1 MQAMVQRRYGTRAR
15 DVMRLERTARPAI
28 AANEVL
34 VHVRAAGVD
43 RGTWHMMAG
52 QPYLMRVL
60 GFGFRRPKA
69 QVPGMDVA
77 GTVVATGAQVTRFA
91 AGDEVLGIG
100 RGTFAE
106 YAAAP
111 EAKLVRKPPALGF
124 QQAAVLTVS
133 GLAALQGLRD
143 AGRIKAGQK
152 VLVIGASGGV
162 GSYAVQLA
170 RVLGAAEVTGVC
182 SAAKAD
188 LVRSLGADHVI
199 DYTREEVAGG
209 SRRYDLIIDING
221 STPPSRLRRALT
233 PGGTLVVAGGE
244 GGKWTG
250 MGRQLRALA
259 QSAFV
264 RQRLTTFISTQR
276 LADIEELS
284 RLVEGGQLTPLL
296 RPVLSAGPGG
306 RGHRPPQRRA
316 RAGQD
321 RHHGLTAP
329 RQGPVRPGAR
339 EGHGLHRRR
348 LACRASRG
356 DRARP
361 LPRAARGRRPSSAAS
376 AARRCGRTGRPGR
389 RRGPGRRC

>member
-1 MQAMVQRRYGTRAR
+1 MGTAEQAHTPDTAAGQEAMRAVVQRRYGTRAG
-15 DVMRLERTARPAI
+15 DVMRLERTARPAA

-34 VHVRAAGVD
+34 VRVHAAGVD

-60 GFGFRRPKA
+60 GFGFRGPKN

-77 GTVVATGAQVTRFA
+77 GTVVAAGPAVTRFA
-91 AGDEVLGIG
+91 VGDKVLGVG

-111 EAKLVRKPPALGF
+111 EAKLVRKPDALGF
-124 QQAAVLTVS
+124 EQAAVLTIS

-170 RVLGAAEVTGVC
+170 KILGAAEVTGVC
-182 SAAKAD
+182 STAKTG

-199 DYTREEVAGG
+199 DYTRDEVADG

-221 STPPSRLRRALT
+221 NTPPSRLRRALT
-233 PGGTLVVAGGE
+233 PAGTLVIAGGE

-250 MGRQLRALA
+250 MGRQVRAMA
-259 QSAFV
+259 QSPFV
-264 RQRLTTFISTQR
+264 RQRLTTFISRQR

-284 RLVEGGQLTPLL
+284 RLVEAGQLTPPLDRSFPL
-296 RPVLSAGPGG
+296 AEAPAAVDYLSAG
-306 RGHRPPQRRA
+306 H
-316 RAGQD
+316 
-321 RHHGLTAP
+321 
-329 RQGPVRPGAR
+329 
-339 EGHGLHRRR
+339 
-348 LACRASRG
+348 
-356 DRARP
+356 
-361 LPRAARGRRPSSAAS
+361 ARGKIAV
-376 AARRCGRTGRPGR
+376 TV
-389 RRGPGRRC
+389 

>member
-1 MQAMVQRRYGTRAR
+1 MATAGQAHTDSSTTTAGPETMRAIVQHRYGTRAA

-34 VHVRAAGVD
+34 VRVRAAGVD
-43 RGTWHMMAG
+43 RGTWHLMAG

-60 GFGFRRPKA
+60 GFGFRRPKG

-77 GTVVATGAQVTRFA
+77 GVVVATGSQVTRFA

-143 AGRIKAGQK
+143 AGQIKAGQK

-182 SAAKAD
+182 STAKAG
-188 LVRSLGADHVI
+188 LVRSLGADRVI
-199 DYTREEVAGG
+199 DYTREEVADG
-209 SRRYDLIIDING
+209 SRRYDLILDING

-233 PGGTLVVAGGE
+233 PRGTLVIAGGE
-244 GGKWTG
+244 GGRWTG

-259 QSAFV
+259 LSAFV

-284 RLVEGGQLTPLL
+284 KLAEGGQLTAPLDRSYPL
-296 RPVLSAGPGG
+296 AEAPEAIDRLSAG
-306 RGHRPPQRRA
+306 
-316 RAGQD
+316 
-321 RHHGLTAP
+321 
-329 RQGPVRPGAR
+329 GAR
-339 EGHGLHRRR
+339 GKI
-348 LACRASRG
+348 AV
-356 DRARP
+356 
-361 LPRAARGRRPSSAAS
+361 
-376 AARRCGRTGRPGR
+376 TV
-389 RRGPGRRC
+389 

>member
-1 MQAMVQRRYGTRAR
+1 MGTAEQAHTPDTAAGQEAMRAVVQRRYGTRAG
-15 DVMRLERTARPAI
+15 DVMRLERTARPAA

-34 VHVRAAGVD
+34 VRVHAAGVD

-60 GFGFRRPKA
+60 GFGFRGPKN

-77 GTVVATGAQVTRFA
+77 GTVVAAGPAVTRFA
-91 AGDEVLGIG
+91 VGDKVLGVG

-111 EAKLVRKPPALGF
+111 EAKLVRKPDALGF
-124 QQAAVLTVS
+124 EQAAVLTIS

-170 RVLGAAEVTGVC
+170 KILGAAEVTGVC
-182 SAAKAD
+182 STAKTG

-199 DYTREEVAGG
+199 DYTRDEVADG

-221 STPPSRLRRALT
+221 NTPPSRLRRALT
-233 PGGTLVVAGGE
+233 PAGTLVIAGGE

-250 MGRQLRALA
+250 MGRQVRAMT
-259 QSAFV
+259 QSPFV
-264 RQRLTTFISTQR
+264 RQRLTTFISRQR

-284 RLVEGGQLTPLL
+284 RLVEAGQLTPPLDRSFPL
-296 RPVLSAGPGG
+296 AEAPAAVDYLSAG
-306 RGHRPPQRRA
+306 H
-316 RAGQD
+316 
-321 RHHGLTAP
+321 
-329 RQGPVRPGAR
+329 
-339 EGHGLHRRR
+339 
-348 LACRASRG
+348 
-356 DRARP
+356 
-361 LPRAARGRRPSSAAS
+361 ARGKIAV
-376 AARRCGRTGRPGR
+376 TV
-389 RRGPGRRC
+389 

>member
-1 MQAMVQRRYGTRAR
+1 MGTAEQAHTPDTAAGQEAMRAVVQRRYGTRAG
-15 DVMRLERTARPAI
+15 DVMRLERTARPAA

-34 VHVRAAGVD
+34 VRVHAAGVD

-60 GFGFRRPKA
+60 GFGFRGPKN

-77 GTVVATGAQVTRFA
+77 GTVVAAGPAVTRFA
-91 AGDEVLGIG
+91 VGDKVLGVG

-111 EAKLVRKPPALGF
+111 EAKLVRKPDALGF
-124 QQAAVLTVS
+124 EQAAVLTIS

-170 RVLGAAEVTGVC
+170 KILGAAEVTGVC
-182 SAAKAD
+182 STAKTG

-199 DYTREEVAGG
+199 DYTRDEVADG

-221 STPPSRLRRALT
+221 NTPPSRLRRALT
-233 PGGTLVVAGGE
+233 PAGTLVIAGGE

-250 MGRQLRALA
+250 MGRQVRAMA
-259 QSAFV
+259 QSPFV
-264 RQRLTTFISTQR
+264 RQRLTTFIARQR

-284 RLVEGGQLTPLL
+284 RLVEAGQLTPPLDRSFPL
-296 RPVLSAGPGG
+296 AEAPKAVDYLSAG
-306 RGHRPPQRRA
+306 H
-316 RAGQD
+316 
-321 RHHGLTAP
+321 
-329 RQGPVRPGAR
+329 
-339 EGHGLHRRR
+339 
-348 LACRASRG
+348 
-356 DRARP
+356 
-361 LPRAARGRRPSSAAS
+361 ARGKIAV
-376 AARRCGRTGRPGR
+376 TV
-389 RRGPGRRC
+389 

>member
-1 MQAMVQRRYGTRAR
+1 MGTAEQAHTPDTAAGQETMRAVVQRRYGTRAG
-15 DVMRLERTARPAI
+15 DVMRLERTARPAA

-34 VHVRAAGVD
+34 VRVHAAGVD

-60 GFGFRRPKA
+60 GFGFRGPKN

-77 GTVVATGAQVTRFA
+77 GTVVAAGPAVTRFA
-91 AGDEVLGIG
+91 VGDKVLGVG

-111 EAKLVRKPPALGF
+111 EAKLVRKPDALGF
-124 QQAAVLTVS
+124 EQAAVLTIS

-170 RVLGAAEVTGVC
+170 KILGAAEVTGVC
-182 SAAKAD
+182 STAKTG

-199 DYTREEVAGG
+199 DYTRDEVADG

-221 STPPSRLRRALT
+221 NTPPSRLRRALT
-233 PGGTLVVAGGE
+233 PAGTLVIAGGE

-250 MGRQLRALA
+250 MGRQVRAMT
-259 QSAFV
+259 QSPFV
-264 RQRLTTFISTQR
+264 RQRLTTFISRQR

-284 RLVEGGQLTPLL
+284 RLVEAGQLTPPLDRSFPL
-296 RPVLSAGPGG
+296 AEAPAAVDYLSAG
-306 RGHRPPQRRA
+306 H
-316 RAGQD
+316 
-321 RHHGLTAP
+321 
-329 RQGPVRPGAR
+329 
-339 EGHGLHRRR
+339 
-348 LACRASRG
+348 
-356 DRARP
+356 
-361 LPRAARGRRPSSAAS
+361 ARGKIAV
-376 AARRCGRTGRPGR
+376 TV
-389 RRGPGRRC
+389 

>member
-1 MQAMVQRRYGTRAR
+1 MGTAEQAHTPDTAAGQEAMRAVVQRRYGTRAG
-15 DVMRLERTARPAI
+15 DVMRLERTARPAA

-34 VHVRAAGVD
+34 VRVHAAGVD

-60 GFGFRRPKA
+60 GFGFRGPKN

-77 GTVVATGAQVTRFA
+77 GTVVAAGPAVTRFA
-91 AGDEVLGIG
+91 VGDKVLGVG

-111 EAKLVRKPPALGF
+111 EAKLVRKPDALGF
-124 QQAAVLTVS
+124 EQAAVLTIS

-170 RVLGAAEVTGVC
+170 KILGAAEVTGVC
-182 SAAKAD
+182 STAKTG

-199 DYTREEVAGG
+199 DYTRDEVADG

-221 STPPSRLRRALT
+221 NTPPSRLRRALT
-233 PGGTLVVAGGE
+233 PAGTLVIAGGE

-250 MGRQLRALA
+250 MGRQVRAMT
-259 QSAFV
+259 QSPFV
-264 RQRLTTFISTQR
+264 RQRLTTFIARQR

-284 RLVEGGQLTPLL
+284 RLVEAGQLTPPLDRSFPL
-296 RPVLSAGPGG
+296 AEAPKAVDYLSAG
-306 RGHRPPQRRA
+306 H
-316 RAGQD
+316 
-321 RHHGLTAP
+321 
-329 RQGPVRPGAR
+329 
-339 EGHGLHRRR
+339 
-348 LACRASRG
+348 
-356 DRARP
+356 
-361 LPRAARGRRPSSAAS
+361 ARGKIAV
-376 AARRCGRTGRPGR
+376 TV
-389 RRGPGRRC
+389 

>member
-1 MQAMVQRRYGTRAR
+1 MMGTAEQAHTPDSAAGQETMRAVVQRRYGTRAR
-15 DVMRLERTARPAI
+15 DVMRLERTARPAV

-34 VHVRAAGVD
+34 VRVHAAGVD
-43 RGTWHMMAG
+43 RGTWHVMAG

-60 GFGFRRPKA
+60 GFGFRGPKN

-77 GTVVATGAQVTRFA
+77 GTVAAVGSAVTRFA
-91 AGDEVLGIG
+91 VGDEVLGVG

-111 EAKLVRKPPALGF
+111 EAKLVRKPAALGF
-124 QQAAVLTVS
+124 EQAAILAIS

-143 AGRIKAGQK
+143 AGRIQAGQQ

-170 RVLGAAEVTGVC
+170 KILGGAEVTGVC
-182 SAAKAD
+182 STAKED

-199 DYTREEVAGG
+199 DYTRDEVADG

-221 STPPSRLRRALT
+221 NTPLSRLRRALT
-233 PGGTLVVAGGE
+233 PAGTLVIAGGE

-250 MGRQLRALA
+250 IGRQLRAVA
-259 QSAFV
+259 QSPFG

-284 RLVEGGQLTPLL
+284 RLAETGQLTPPLDRSFPL
-296 RPVLSAGPGG
+296 TEAPAAVDYLSAG
-306 RGHRPPQRRA
+306 H
-316 RAGQD
+316 
-321 RHHGLTAP
+321 
-329 RQGPVRPGAR
+329 
-339 EGHGLHRRR
+339 
-348 LACRASRG
+348 
-356 DRARP
+356 
-361 LPRAARGRRPSSAAS
+361 ARGKIAV
-376 AARRCGRTGRPGR
+376 TV
-389 RRGPGRRC
+389 